1 MKITN
6 PTDKDIKIVY
16 LGKELSLK
24 AGESSDK
31 FSPVQVAQLQKIYG
45 FLSVSESEVEPIVEE
60 PKKEE
65 KPKKEAKPKKES
77 LATKIKKKIKP
88 KK

>member
-6 PTDKDIKIVY
+6 PTDLDIKIVY

-24 AGESSDK
+24 AGETRDDFNSA
-31 FSPVQVAQLQKIYG
+31 QIAQLQRIYG
-45 FLSVSESEVEPIVEE
+45 FLSVSESVAEPIVEE
-60 PKKEE
+60 PKKEI
-65 KPKKEAKPKKES
+65 KPKKETKPKKES
-77 LATKIKKKIKP
+77 VVSKIKKKIKP